1 MFGLNE
7 PGPTVSLTSRLW
19 LFFQCTNVSHIEW
32 SSAGHLLESRDPPG
46 AVFASFGGGVPPQ
59 ATSAPAP
66 STESEA
72 AARTSQCF
80 VIACPRPAQRPTRG
94 PPPARRPRTAASPM
108 AAA

>member
-46 AVFASFGGGVPPQ
+46 AVFASFGGGAPPQ

-72 AARTSQCF
+72 AARTSQGF
-80 VIACPRPAQRPTRG
+80 VTACLRPAARPARGGAAPPRPVP
-94 PPPARRPRTAASPM
+94 
-108 AAA
+108 